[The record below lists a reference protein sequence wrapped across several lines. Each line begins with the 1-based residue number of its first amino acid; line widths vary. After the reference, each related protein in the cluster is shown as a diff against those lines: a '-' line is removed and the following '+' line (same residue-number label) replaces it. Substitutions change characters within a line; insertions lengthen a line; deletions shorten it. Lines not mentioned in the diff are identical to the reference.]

1 MPDAH
6 VLQAAAAIEPR
17 GLLAAGWFVLANLI
31 RELNI
36 GDDRHDALWA
46 AIRTTQTRLELDY
59 CPLETPMGMAQLFR
73 ALRPFIPDGPK
84 RELYDAT
91 MYTWLSTA

>member
-1 MPDAH
+1 MLDAH
-6 VLQAAAAIEPR
+6 VLQAAAAIEPY
-17 GLLAAGWFVLANLI
+17 GPLAADWFALSYLI

-59 CPLETPMGMAQLFR
+59 CPLETQMGMAQLFR
-73 ALRPFIPDGPK
+73 ALRPFIGKKDFVFSIGLA
-84 RELYDAT
+84 EFQ
-91 MYTWLSTA
+91 